1 MRLGRSGTPTGRGRP
16 AAHLGLRRR
25 FVWGANARGQ
35 LGCGDRTDRAVPTL
49 VEDDVLY
56 NTHLALDAPADGNR
70 KSLGTTVPAGG
81 S

>member
-1 MRLGRSGTPTGRGRP
+1 
-16 AAHLGLRRR
+16 
-25 FVWGANARGQ
+25 VWGANARGQ

-70 KSLGTTVPAGG
+70 KSFHRDEQCPPWLVRQTKPRFSDATTRHAA
-81 S
+81 

>member
-1 MRLGRSGTPTGRGRP
+1 
-16 AAHLGLRRR
+16 
-25 FVWGANARGQ
+25 VWGANARGQ

-70 KSLGTTVPAGG
+70 KSLNRDEQRAPVARKTDSG
-81 S
+81 SV